1 MEIKLDSKQAQDII
15 AAIRAELVKEL
26 KATAPPPVL
35 LSTKLAMQKV
45 GFKDH
50 HSFLRW
56 VQSSKIKSQK
66 IGQTTYYN
74 DQDIP
79 ECRA

>member
-1 MEIKLDSKQAQDII
+1 MEIRLDSDQAQEII
-15 AAIRAELVKEL
+15 KAIREDLRKEL
-26 KATAPPPVL
+26 QATAKPPVL

-45 GFKDH
+45 GFRDH
-50 HSFLRW
+50 QSFLRW
-56 VQSSKIKSQK
+56 VQSHKIKSQR

-74 DQDIP
+74 DLDIP

>member
-1 MEIKLDSKQAQDII
+1 MEIKLDPQQAKDII
-15 AAIRAELVKEL
+15 AAIREDLKKEL

-35 LSTKLAMQKV
+35 LSTKLAMQRL
-45 GFKDH
+45 GMKDH

-56 VQSSKIKSQK
+56 VQQSKIKSQK

-74 DQDIP
+74 EQDLP
-79 ECRA
+79 VCRA